1 MKIQDIESFRL
12 PANFRGKNKW
22 HVQFWWI
29 CQSTLFGMSPQ
40 FMYSWRRKLLIIF
53 GAKIG
58 RNVLIRPSARVTYP
72 WNLTIGNNCWVG
84 DDVCLYSLSN
94 IKIGSDVVISQKS
107 YICSATHDH
116 SLSSFD
122 MLGKSV
128 NIEDEVWIAT
138 DVFVAPGVTVHHG
151 SVVGARSSVYC
162 DIPSRKI
169 FVGNPAKEV
178 GDRV

>member
-1 MKIQDIESFRL
+1 M
-12 PANFRGKNKW
+12 
-22 HVQFWWI
+22 
-29 CQSTLFGMSPQ
+29 
-40 FMYSWRRKLLIIF
+40 
-53 GAKIG
+53 
-58 RNVLIRPSARVTYP
+58 
-72 WNLTIGNNCWVG
+72 
-84 DDVCLYSLSN
+84 
-94 IKIGSDVVISQKS
+94 ISQRS
-107 YICSATHDH
+107 YICSATHNH

-138 DVFVAPGVTVHHG
+138 YVFVAPDVIVHHG

-162 DIPSRKI
+162 EIPSRKI